1 MLAPRSVPQTSC
13 PRKTGDRNGVF
24 PDGKVILVFAHRARV
39 WQILPVN
46 KETLLQEII
55 AALAAQMDAYTRAAR
70 DAYAAATDPGSRAE
84 NKYDT
89 RSLEAS
95 YLARGQAIRVAE
107 TEESLSAYR
116 AMRCRSFGEDEP
128 AALGALVQLSGP
140 EGSSYYFLGPSAGG
154 TEVMHDGSEV
164 LVITPSSPLGQ
175 LLVGTRKGQEISLPG
190 ARAEQKSKIVAVS

>member
-1 MLAPRSVPQTSC
+1 MAVLMSVRQTSC
-13 PRKTGDRNGVF
+13 PRKKSDPNAGVLVD
-24 PDGKVILVFAHRARV
+24 PIILGFAHRAEL
-39 WQILPVN
+39 WQIVPVN
-46 KETLLQEII
+46 KETLVQEII
-55 AALAAQMDAYTRAAR
+55 AVLAAQMDAYTRAAR

-116 AMRCRSFGEDEP
+116 SMRCRSFGEDEP

-140 EGSSYYFLGPSAGG
+140 EGISYYFLGPSAGG

-175 LLVGTRKGQEISLPG
+175 LLVGKKKGQEISLPG
-190 ARAEQKSKIVAVS
+190 ARAGQTSKIADVS